1 MPRSANRITVSIPA
15 ARPYTINPN
24 AAYSMSTIPVTR
36 SITLPRRGAAE
47 QTITT
52 GRNLLFVGANGSGK
66 TRLGTWLDMSSPD
79 QARVFRISAQK
90 SLSMPDT
97 TTPTSIDLAE
107 QDLVFGHPNAS
118 QNKNHRWQNKPATF
132 FLNDF
137 QKLMV
142 FLFSDETE
150 ENAKFK
156 VAQRQS
162 ASKLEPPLTRMDK
175 VKQAW
180 ERILPHR
187 ELVVGGLRIQ
197 TQVRGDASKIYNSS
211 EMSDGERVIFYLIGQ
226 CLAAPQDGIIV
237 IDEPELHL
245 HKSVQAPLWAEV
257 ERLRPDCLFVYLTH
271 DVDFAVAQ
279 EGAQR
284 VWLKSFDGTSWDWEL
299 IEDNDDLPDDLL
311 IEVLGSRKP
320 VVFVEGVNGSHDV
333 SLYREILT
341 GFLVIPRGSCDQVT
355 QAVRALRS
363 NTQLHHL
370 QVYGLIDRDR
380 RTAPEIAALQ
390 TDNIYTLDV
399 AEVEN
404 LFCAQEVL
412 ALVSDRLARDT
423 TADFNQAVTQVF
435 KQLRTEL
442 DTQVSLRVIAEVKF
456 KLNCFDASA
465 RGVPALSTALQQLT
479 QGINI
484 SDLYAQ
490 FDGEFQTVINATDY
504 RGLLRLYNRKS
515 LPNQI
520 GNALG
525 LKAGELVELVVRLAR
540 TDARIAVVAAIKPY
554 LGAFAP
560 LVA

>member
-1 MPRSANRITVSIPA
+1 
-15 ARPYTINPN
+15 
-24 AAYSMSTIPVTR
+24 MSTIPVTR
-36 SITLPRRGAAE
+36 SITLPRRGAAD

-52 GRNLLFVGANGSGK
+52 NRNLLFVGANGSGK
-66 TRLGTWLDMSSPD
+66 TRLGSWLDMNSPD
-79 QARVFRISAQK
+79 QVHVFRISAQK

-97 TTPTSIDLAE
+97 TTPTSIALAE
-107 QDLVFGHPNAS
+107 QDLVFGYVAAGN
-118 QNKNHRWQNKPATF
+118 NKAHRWQQKPATF
-132 FLNDF
+132 ALNDF
-137 QKLMV
+137 TKLMV

-156 VAQRQS
+156 AAQRQS
-162 ASKLEPPLTRMDK
+162 VSKLEPPLTRMDK
-175 VKQAW
+175 VKQTW

-187 ELVVGGLRIQ
+187 ELVIGGLRIQ

-226 CLAAPQDGIIV
+226 CLAAPKDGIVV

-245 HKSVQAPLWAEV
+245 HKSVQAPLWAEI

-284 VWLKSFDGTSWDWEL
+284 VWLKSFDGTSWDWEI
-299 IEDNDDLPDDLL
+299 IEDKDDLPDDLL

-333 SLYREILT
+333 SLYREILN
-341 GFLVIPRGSCDQVT
+341 GFLVIPRGSCDQVI

-380 RTAPEIAALQ
+380 RTTPEIAALQ
-390 TDNIYTLDV
+390 ADNIYTLDV

-404 LFCAQEVL
+404 LFCTQEVL
-412 ALVSDRLARDT
+412 ALVSARLARDT

-442 DTQVSLRVIAEVKF
+442 DAQVSLRVIAEVKF
-456 KLNCFDASA
+456 KLNCLDASA
-465 RGVPALSTALQQLT
+465 RGVPALSAALQQLT

-484 SDLYAQ
+484 SALYAQ
-490 FDGEFQTVINATDY
+490 FDGEFQAVINATNY

-525 LKAGELVELVVRLAR
+525 LKAGELVELVIRLAR
-540 TDARIAVVAAIKPY
+540 TDARSAVVAAIKPY
-554 LGAFAP
+554 LGAFSP

>member
-1 MPRSANRITVSIPA
+1 M
-15 ARPYTINPN
+15 
-24 AAYSMSTIPVTR
+24 
-36 SITLPRRGAAE
+36 E
-47 QTITT
+47 
-52 GRNLLFVGANGSGK
+52 
-66 TRLGTWLDMSSPD
+66 SPD

-97 TTPTSIDLAE
+97 TTPMSIDLAE
-107 QDLVFGHPNAS
+107 QDLVFGRKEAGN
-118 QNKNHRWQNKPATF
+118 NKLFRWKNKPATYS
-132 FLNDF
+132 LNDF
-137 QKLMV
+137 EKLMV

-156 VAQRQS
+156 AAQRES
-162 ASKLEPPLTRMDK
+162 TSKIEPPLTRMDK
-175 VKQAW
+175 VKQVW

-187 ELVVGGLRIQ
+187 ELVIGGLRIQ
-197 TQVRGDASKIYNSS
+197 TRVRGDAKKIYNSS

-226 CLAAPQDGIIV
+226 CVAAPKDSIVV

-245 HKSVQAPLWAEV
+245 HKSVQAPLWAEI

-279 EGAQR
+279 EGARR
-284 VWLKSFDGTSWDWEL
+284 VWLKAFDGTSWDWEL
-299 IEDNDDLPDDLL
+299 IEDKDDLPDDLL

-320 VVFVEGVNGSHDV
+320 VVFVEGMNGSHDV
-333 SLYREILT
+333 ALYREILT
-341 GFLVIPRGSCDQVT
+341 GFLVIPRGSCDTVI

-363 NTQLHHL
+363 NTQLHNL

-380 RTAPEIAALQ
+380 RTAPEIASLQ

-404 LFCAQEVL
+404 LFCTQEVL
-412 ALVSDRLARDT
+412 KLVSARLARDAA
-423 TADFNQAVTQVF
+423 ADFNLAVTQVF
-435 KQLRTEL
+435 KQLKNEL

-465 RGVPALSTALQQLT
+465 RGVTALSTALQQLT

-484 SDLYAQ
+484 PTLYAH
-490 FDGEFQTVINATDY
+490 FDGEFQTVINAADY

-525 LKAGELVELVVRLAR
+525 LKAGELVEFVVRLAR
-540 TDARIAVVAAIKPY
+540 TDARISVVAAIKPY
-554 LGAFAP
+554 LGTFAA
-560 LVA
+560 LIT